1 MKKST
6 SIVKTVII
14 IIMALVIAL
23 DTVFI
28 FILSNS
34 INAVDQ
40 RVTEQEVNDV
50 YVATLLMDKDICS
63 KKDYVTDVIKEYST
77 IITDRPYILLINPDL
92 KPVLKE
98 ILKENSD
105 IVENNPSFKVIFPS
119 ILLNTLSP

>member
-40 RVTEQEVNDV
+40 RVTEQEVCLPSNHADDSGFSLFSL
-50 YVATLLMDKDICS
+50 YKENLLHQH
-63 KKDYVTDVIKEYST
+63 T
-77 IITDRPYILLINPDL
+77 
-92 KPVLKE
+92 PVLLYHMSDYKE
-98 ILKENSD
+98 VFHSPTCTSQPEFLL
-105 IVENNPSFKVIFPS
+105 PSTGHPVFCF
-119 ILLNTLSP
+119 

>member
-105 IVENNPSFKVIFPS
+105 IVENNPSFKVIFPEHFD
-119 ILLNTLSP
+119 

>member
-105 IVENNPSFKVIFPS
+105 IVCLLYTSFV
-119 ILLNTLSP
+119 LLHRATALCG

>member
-77 IITDRPYILLINPDL
+77 IITDNIIHTHLPLYKRRCRKCTRLL
-92 KPVLKE
+92 
-98 ILKENSD
+98 
-105 IVENNPSFKVIFPS
+105 F
-119 ILLNTLSP
+119 

>member
-50 YVATLLMDKDICS
+50 YVASLLMDKDICS

-105 IVENNPSFKVIFPS
+105 IAESNPSFKVIFPE
-119 ILLNTLSP
+119 LFENLSS

>member
-1 MKKST
+1 M
-6 SIVKTVII
+6 
-14 IIMALVIAL
+14 
-23 DTVFI
+23 
-28 FILSNS
+28 
-34 INAVDQ
+34 
-40 RVTEQEVNDV
+40 TEQEVNDV

-105 IVENNPSFKVIFPS
+105 IVENNPSFKVIFPE
-119 ILLNTLSP
+119 LFD

>member
-50 YVATLLMDKDICS
+50 YRCV
-63 KKDYVTDVIKEYST
+63 
-77 IITDRPYILLINPDL
+77 
-92 KPVLKE
+92 
-98 ILKENSD
+98 
-105 IVENNPSFKVIFPS
+105 
-119 ILLNTLSP
+119 

>member
-1 MKKST
+1 
-6 SIVKTVII
+6 
-14 IIMALVIAL
+14 MALVIAL

-63 KKDYVTDVIKEYST
+63 KKTM
-77 IITDRPYILLINPDL
+77 
-92 KPVLKE
+92 
-98 ILKENSD
+98 
-105 IVENNPSFKVIFPS
+105 
-119 ILLNTLSP
+119 

>member
-14 IIMALVIAL
+14 IIMAFVIAL

-105 IVENNPSFKVIFPS
+105 IVENNPSFKVIFPE
-119 ILLNTLSP
+119 LFD